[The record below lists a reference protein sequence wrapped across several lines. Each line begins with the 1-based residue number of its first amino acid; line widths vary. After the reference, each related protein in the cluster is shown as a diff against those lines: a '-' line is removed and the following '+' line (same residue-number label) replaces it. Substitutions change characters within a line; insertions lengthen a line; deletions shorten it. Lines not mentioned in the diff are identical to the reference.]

1 MLLFT
6 FGSARASRRP
16 ENQRRELEEAA
27 RHRGWNIV
35 ATYADDGISGAK
47 GRDKRPGLDAM
58 LKDATRRRFD
68 VGALTVSAAHSLT

>member
-1 MLLFT
+1 
-6 FGSARASRRP
+6 
-16 ENQRRELEEAA
+16 
-27 RHRGWNIV
+27 V

-68 VGALTVSAAHSLT
+68 VGALNVSAAHSLT